1 MIEPTDLDKIPTT
14 HRHTIGLW
22 ITERAT
28 QIQPSIALTAET
40 AAVIRDVLW
49 GVAADL
55 VDPLS
60 EDTTLVHALDVLR
73 RVAEPV
79 AATCEIC
86 GAQSGDIGQHQRD
99 YPNGSCR

>member
-1 MIEPTDLDKIPTT
+1 MIEPADLDKIPTT

-22 ITERAT
+22 LQERAAA
-28 QIQPSIALTAET
+28 IEPSWVIPGLAST
-40 AAVIRDVLW
+40 IRDVVW
-49 GVAADL
+49 GLAADL
-55 VDPLS
+55 IDPLS
-60 EDTTLVHALDVLR
+60 EDTTLAHAHDVLR